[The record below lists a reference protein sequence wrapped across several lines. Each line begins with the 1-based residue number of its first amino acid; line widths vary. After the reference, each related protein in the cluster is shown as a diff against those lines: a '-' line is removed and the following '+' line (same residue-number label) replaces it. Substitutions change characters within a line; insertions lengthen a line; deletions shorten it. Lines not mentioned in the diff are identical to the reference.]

1 MKNNPG
7 GSLVTIEDVA
17 RLAGVSNSTVSRVL
31 NKKEYVK
38 ESTREKVFNAV
49 GELGYKP
56 SRIARSLRAN
66 VSQIIG
72 LIISDIQNPFFTS
85 LVRAVED
92 VAYSHNYSLLLCNTD
107 EDPEKEKLYVELM
120 LSERVSGV
128 IITPTREYDCPVQKL
143 LEMHIA
149 TVCVDRQVLDCE
161 TDSVVSDNVESS
173 FKLVEHLID
182 HGHQRIGALFGPS
195 DITTFRERLTG
206 YRDAHSQYDLPVDE
220 SLIAQGIPK
229 ELEGYEL
236 ANQLLD
242 LPEPPTAIIAGNN
255 LMALG
260 AIHAIKDRKLS
271 LPGDIS
277 IVSFDD
283 REWAQLI
290 TPTITVASQP
300 TYEMGREAAELVMRR
315 LENEDS
321 PVEHVVLE
329 SEIIFRESVRSII

>member
-1 MKNNPG
+1 M
-7 GSLVTIEDVA
+7 VTIEDVA

-38 ESTREKVFNAV
+38 ESTRKKVFDAV
-49 GELGYKP
+49 TELGYKP
-56 SRIARSLRAN
+56 SRIARSLRASA
-66 VSQIIG
+66 SQIIG

-92 VAYSHNYSLLLCNTD
+92 IAYKHNYSLLLCNTD
-107 EDPEKEKLYVELM
+107 EDPEKENLYVELM

-128 IITPTREYDCPVQKL
+128 IITPTREYNCPIQKL
-143 LEMHIA
+143 LEMHVA

-161 TDSVVSDNVESS
+161 TDSVVSDNVDSS
-173 FKLVEHLID
+173 FKLIEHLIKN
-182 HGHQRIGALFGPS
+182 GHRRIGALLGPS
-195 DITTFRERLTG
+195 EISTFRERLRG
-206 YRDAHSQYDLPVDE
+206 YLDALQQYDLSIDE
-220 SLIAQGIPK
+220 NLINQGIPK
-229 ELEGYEL
+229 EQEGYEL

-242 LPEPPTAIIAGNN
+242 LPERPTAIIAGNN

-277 IVSFDD
+277 LVSFDD

-300 TYEMGREAAELVMRR
+300 TYEMGQQAAELVMRR
-315 LENEDS
+315 LENDDIS
-321 PVEHVVLE
+321 FEHVVLE
-329 SEIIFRESVRSII
+329 SEIIFRESVRSINLPSK

>member
-1 MKNNPG
+1 M
-7 GSLVTIEDVA
+7 VTIEDVA

-38 ESTREKVFNAV
+38 ESTRKKVFNAV
-49 GELGYKP
+49 AELGYKP
-56 SRIARSLRAN
+56 NRIARSLRASM
-66 VSQIIG
+66 SQIIG

-92 VAYSHNYSLLLCNTD
+92 IAYKHNYSLLLCNTD

-128 IITPTREYDCPVQKL
+128 IITPTREYDCPVKKL
-143 LEMHIA
+143 LEMHVA

-173 FKLVEHLID
+173 FKLVEHLIKK
-182 HGHQRIGALFGPS
+182 GHQRIGALLGPS
-195 DITTFRERLTG
+195 EISTFRERLQG
-206 YRDAHSQYDLPVDE
+206 YKKAHKKYALPIDE
-220 SLIAQGIPK
+220 NMIEQGIPK

-236 ANQLLD
+236 ANKLLD
-242 LPEPPTAIIAGNN
+242 LPERPTALIAGNN

-277 IVSFDD
+277 LVSFDD

-300 TYEMGREAAELVMRR
+300 TYEMGKQAAELVMRR
-315 LENEDS
+315 LENDDS
-321 PVEHVVLE
+321 PIEHLVLE
-329 SEIIFRESVRSII
+329 SEIILRESVRSIN

>member
-1 MKNNPG
+1 M
-7 GSLVTIEDVA
+7 VTIEDVA

-38 ESTREKVFNAV
+38 ESTRKKVFDAV
-49 GELGYKP
+49 TELGYKP

-66 VSQIIG
+66 ASQIIG

-92 VAYSHNYSLLLCNTD
+92 IAYKHNYSLLLCNTD
-107 EDPEKEKLYVELM
+107 EDPEKENLYVELM

-128 IITPTREYDCPVQKL
+128 IITPTREYNCPIQKL
-143 LEMHIA
+143 LEMHVA

-161 TDSVVSDNVESS
+161 TDSVVSDNVDSS
-173 FKLVEHLID
+173 FKLIEHLIKN
-182 HGHQRIGALFGPS
+182 GHRRIGALLGPS
-195 DITTFRERLTG
+195 EISTFRERLRG
-206 YRDAHSQYDLPVDE
+206 YLDALQQYDLSIDE
-220 SLIAQGIPK
+220 NLIKQGIPK
-229 ELEGYEL
+229 EQEGYEL

-242 LPEPPTAIIAGNN
+242 LPERPTAIIAGNN

-277 IVSFDD
+277 LVSFDD

-300 TYEMGREAAELVMRR
+300 TYEMGQQAAELVMRR
-315 LENEDS
+315 LENDDIS
-321 PVEHVVLE
+321 FEHVVLE
-329 SEIIFRESVRSII
+329 SEIIFRESVRSINLPSK

>member
-1 MKNNPG
+1 M
-7 GSLVTIEDVA
+7 VTIEDVA

-38 ESTREKVFNAV
+38 EDTRKKVFDAV
-49 GELGYKP
+49 AELGYKP

-92 VAYSHNYSLLLCNTD
+92 IAYKHNFSLLLCNTD

-143 LEMHIA
+143 LEMGVA
-149 TVCVDRQVLDCE
+149 TVCVDRQVQDCE

-173 FKLVEHLID
+173 FKLVEHLIAN
-182 HGHQRIGALFGPS
+182 GHRRIGALLGPS
-195 DITTFRERLTG
+195 EITTFRERLLG
-206 YRDAHSQYDLPVDE
+206 YKNAHKKYGLAIDSH
-220 SLIAQGIPK
+220 LIEQGIPK
-229 ELEGYEL
+229 EMEGYEL
-236 ANQLLD
+236 ANQLLGLSD
-242 LPEPPTAIIAGNN
+242 RPTAIIAGNN

-260 AIHAIKDRKLS
+260 AIHAIKNNKLS

-277 IVSFDD
+277 LVSFDD

-300 TYEMGREAAELVMRR
+300 TYEMGRQAAELVMRR
-315 LENEDS
+315 LENDDS
-321 PVEHVVLE
+321 SIEHLVLE
-329 SEIIFRESVRSII
+329 SEIIYRESVRSIVQPSD